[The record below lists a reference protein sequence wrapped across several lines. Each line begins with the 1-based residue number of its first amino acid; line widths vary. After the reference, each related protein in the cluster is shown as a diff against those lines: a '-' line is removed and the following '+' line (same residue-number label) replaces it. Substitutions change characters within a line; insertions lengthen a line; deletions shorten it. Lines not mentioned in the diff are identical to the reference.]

1 MREEFPKTPNFI
13 KEDEKVQGR
22 WLSQNLPE
30 IKKYNKEN
38 KLSKSKPRKKTK
50 KKRENNRKRE
60 A

>member
-1 MREEFPKTPNFI
+1 MREEFPKTPTFI

-22 WLSQNLPE
+22 GLSQNLLE

-38 KLSKSKPRKKTK
+38 KLSKLKPRKNQ